1 MSMFASKPQPN
12 VQESFEAFYE
22 GWLARHES
30 FLQQLLSVTPN
41 DDDAEQRMLIEQV
54 MCHYQQFL
62 EEKSNVANGDVFLL
76 FSPPWLSAYERSLL
90 WIGDYKPSLIL
101 RLADG
106 AVTGLMAEQ
115 REKMERVRDETK
127 RAEREVSE
135 AMAAVQESMA
145 SPRMLALVRVVDGV
159 KTEQEAALQ
168 VLKDALKKV
177 SERGDELRASTMRKV
192 VEILSPPQTVQLLVA
207 TLRFQMRVRKNGLHR
222 DEVGP
227 SC

>member
-1 MSMFASKPQPN
+1 MSMFASMPEEN
-12 VQESFEAFYE
+12 VQKSFEAFYE
-22 GWLARHES
+22 EWLARHEN

-41 DDDAEQRMLIEQV
+41 DNDAEQRMLIEQV

-101 RLADG
+101 RLANG
-106 AVTGLMAEQ
+106 HVTGLTAEQ
-115 REKMERVRDETK
+115 REKMERVGDETK

-135 AMAAVQESMA
+135 AMASVQESMA
-145 SPRMLALVRVVDGV
+145 SPRMLVLVRVVDGE
-159 KTEQEAALQ
+159 KTEQQAAVQ
-168 VLKDALKKV
+168 ELKEALKKV
-177 SERGDELRASTMRKV
+177 FEKGDALRASTMRKV
-192 VEILSPPQTVQLLVA
+192 VEILIPPQTVQLLAA
-207 TLRFQMRVRKNGLHR
+207 TMRFQMRVRKNGLHL

-227 SC
+227 SR